1 MHAGTDLMAEAS
13 TIEVGLPAPSFVLP
27 AALGGTVS
35 PGDYLGKS
43 CVVLVFL
50 RGFG

>member
-1 MHAGTDLMAEAS
+1 MAGPNTV
-13 TIEVGLPAPSFVLP
+13 EVGLPAPPFALP

-35 PGDYLGKS
+35 LADYRGRS

>member
-1 MHAGTDLMAEAS
+1 MADS
-13 TIEVGLPAPSFVLP
+13 NSIQVGLPAPAFALP

-35 PGDYLGKS
+35 LADYLGKS

>member
-1 MHAGTDLMAEAS
+1 MADS
-13 TIEVGLPAPSFVLP
+13 NTVKVGLPAPAFALP

-35 PGDYLGKS
+35 LADYRRRS